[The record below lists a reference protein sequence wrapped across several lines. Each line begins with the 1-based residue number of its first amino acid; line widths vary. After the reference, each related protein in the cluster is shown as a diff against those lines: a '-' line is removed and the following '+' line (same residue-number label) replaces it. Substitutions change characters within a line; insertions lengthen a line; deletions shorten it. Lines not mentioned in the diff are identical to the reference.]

1 MDQHVIVSGK
11 RIRVFVA
18 STSDVQRER
27 DSLLGIINELNR
39 TCDSLL
45 GQAVVRLELV
55 RWETD
60 TFPDVGRPQAL
71 ITKQVGDY
79 DIFIG
84 ILWTRLGTP
93 TGKAASGTIEEY
105 ETAYARWQGSG
116 KPHICFYFN
125 RAASPPPRSVID
137 AEQIVGIARFR
148 ERIVSVSLVHDYDG
162 AAMFTD
168 TVRPQLAQIVGRVFL
183 GVNGPSTVTTKGME
197 TSTSTKGDAKRAL
210 AFPEILG
217 TAVKFISIGPQ
228 DACYVQ
234 RSKYQGNVGVVIEAE
249 ERDGWLRG
257 TFRFDKPLFD
267 GDNRVYSFLQFQ
279 VEPWQSVV

>member
-1 MDQHVIVSGK
+1 MSGK

-18 STSDVQRER
+18 SPGDVQRER
-27 DSLLGIINELNR
+27 ESLLGVVNELNR

-45 GQAVVRLELV
+45 GQGFVRLELV

-60 TFPDVGRPQAL
+60 TYSDVGRPQAV
-71 ITKQVGDY
+71 ITEQIGDY

-105 ETAYARWQGSG
+105 ETAYARW
-116 KPHICFYFN
+116 KRLRRPHICFYFN
-125 RAASPPPRSVID
+125 VAASPPPRTESD
-137 AEQIVGIARFR
+137 AQQGVELVKFR
-148 ERIVSVSLVHDYDG
+148 ERLASVVLVHEYDG
-162 AAMFTD
+162 AALFAD
-168 TVRPQLAQIVGRVFL
+168 TVRPQLAQIVGREFL
-183 GVNGPSTVTTKGME
+183 RVGSASARTANGKAPGALDRAVTLV
-197 TSTSTKGDAKRAL
+197 A
-210 AFPEILG
+210 
-217 TAVKFISIGPQ
+217 IGPQ

-234 RSKYQGNVGVVIEAE
+234 RSKYLGHAGVVIEAE

-267 GDNRVYSFLQFQ
+267 GDSQMYSFLQFQ
-279 VEPWQSVV
+279 VEPSNRRRQHEQVKKAAARRR